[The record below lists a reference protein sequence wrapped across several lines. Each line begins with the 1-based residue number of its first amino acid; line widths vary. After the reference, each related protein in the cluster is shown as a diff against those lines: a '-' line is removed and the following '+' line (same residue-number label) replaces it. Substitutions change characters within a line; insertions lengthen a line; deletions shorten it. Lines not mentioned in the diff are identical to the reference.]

1 MAFRQNSSN
10 VVIWSVVSEVRPVK
24 EVSSRRRCR
33 ATWMARLVGTL
44 VKRETTSK
52 EIRVSLSLRVCEDMN
67 VAKSVELRTLW
78 LVLPTSGAKILERC
92 LDNWYVGEDTKET
105 IGLRGVSGL

>member
-1 MAFRQNSSN
+1 MAFRQNSSK

-24 EVSSRRRCR
+24 EVSSRRHCR

-52 EIRVSLSLRVCEDMN
+52 EIRVSSSLRVCEDTS
-67 VAKSVELRTLW
+67 VAKSVECDW
-78 LVLPTSGAKILERC
+78 CYQLV
-92 LDNWYVGEDTKET
+92 
-105 IGLRGVSGL
+105 GLRS